1 MAASAADAGERSSA
15 AVRLRL
21 AWRVVRA
28 AELLA
33 LAFLVS
39 RSFPRLPYAA
49 AAASSALRVTAALLL
64 HPRSI
69 FLIANAI
76 VLLLFLFSRRDPSSS
91 SPSSDQDAQDHFL
104 SFAGPPLLLPSE
116 TDSPAPASGADAVF
130 EDKQA
135 VHVTTVRAA
144 APRRSRSEKI
154 GGGKPGG
161 TRRAGSP
168 DMRRS
173 ESENGRRRS
182 TSSAVPEEW
191 GGAEDDDE
199 EGEFRRAVEAFIA
212 KQQTRFHREES
223 FGLVAGDD
231 AQAITVAATVAPVKC

>member
-1 MAASAADAGERSSA
+1 MAADAGERSSA
-15 AVRLRL
+15 AARLRL

-49 AAASSALRVTAALLL
+49 AAASSALRVAAALLL
-64 HPRSI
+64 HPRSV

-76 VLLLFLFSRRDPSSS
+76 VLLLFLFSRRDPS
-91 SPSSDQDAQDHFL
+91 PSSDQDHFL
-104 SFAGPPLLLPSE
+104 SFAGPQLLLPSAA
-116 TDSPAPASGADAVF
+116 DSPAPASGPDAVF

-144 APRRSRSEKI
+144 AAPRRSRSEKI
-154 GGGKPGG
+154 SGG

-173 ESENGRRRS
+173 ESENGRRRRRRS

-191 GGAEDDDE
+191 GGAEEDDDE

-223 FGLVAGDD
+223 FGLVVAGDD
-231 AQAITVAATVAPVKC
+231 AQAITVAAAVSPVK

>member
-1 MAASAADAGERSSA
+1 MAADAGERSSA
-15 AVRLRL
+15 AARLRL

-49 AAASSALRVTAALLL
+49 AAASSALRVAASLLL
-64 HPRSI
+64 HPRSV

-76 VLLLFLFSRRDPSSS
+76 VLLLFLFSRRDPSS
-91 SPSSDQDAQDHFL
+91 PSSDQDHFI
-104 SFAGPPLLLPSE
+104 SFAGQPLLLPS
-116 TDSPAPASGADAVF
+116 AAASGADAVF

-144 APRRSRSEKI
+144 VPTPRRSRSEKI
-154 GGGKPGG
+154 SGG
-161 TRRAGSP
+161 TRGAGSP

-173 ESENGRRRS
+173 ESENGRRRRRS

-191 GGAEDDDE
+191 GGAEDDDDE
-199 EGEFRRAVEAFIA
+199 DEGEEFRRAVEAFIA

-223 FGLVAGDD
+223 FGLVVAGDD
-231 AQAITVAATVAPVKC
+231 AQAITVAAAAVSPVK

>member
-1 MAASAADAGERSSA
+1 MAASAADAGEWSST

-49 AAASSALRVTAALLL
+49 AAVSSALRVAASLLL

-76 VLLLFLFSRRDPSSS
+76 VLLLFVFSRRDPSSS
-91 SPSSDQDAQDHFL
+91 SSSSNQDAQDQLF
-104 SFAGPPLLLPSE
+104 SFAAPPLLLPSVTE
-116 TDSPAPASGADAVF
+116 APAPASEADAVF

-135 VHVTTVRAA
+135 VHVTTVRAR

-154 GGGKPGG
+154 GVGKPGG

-173 ESENGRRRS
+173 ESENGHRRRS
-182 TSSAVPEEW
+182 TSSSVPEEW
-191 GGAEDDDE
+191 GAEE
-199 EGEFRRAVEAFIA
+199 EEFRRAVEAFIV

-223 FGLVAGDD
+223 FVLVAGDD
-231 AQAITVAATVAPVKC
+231 AQAITVAAVPPVK

>member
-1 MAASAADAGERSSA
+1 MAASATDAGEWSSA
-15 AVRLRL
+15 VVRLRL

-39 RSFPRLPYAA
+39 RSFSRLPYAA
-49 AAASSALRVTAALLL
+49 AAASSALRVAASLLL

-76 VLLLFLFSRRDPSSS
+76 VLLLFVFSRRDPSPSS
-91 SPSSDQDAQDHFL
+91 SSSDQDGLDHFL
-104 SFAGPPLLLPSE
+104 SFAGPPLLLPSATE
-116 TDSPAPASGADAVF
+116 SPAPASGVDVVF

-135 VHVTTVRAA
+135 VHVTTVR

-173 ESENGRRRS
+173 ELENGRRRRS
-182 TSSAVPEEW
+182 TSSSVPEEW
-191 GGAEDDDE
+191 GAEDE
-199 EGEFRRAVEAFIA
+199 EEEFRRAVEAFIA

-231 AQAITVAATVAPVKC
+231 AQAITVAAAVSPVK

>member
-1 MAASAADAGERSSA
+1 MAASATDAGDRSSA
-15 AVRLRL
+15 AARLRL

-39 RSFPRLPYAA
+39 RSFPRLPCAA
-49 AAASSALRVTAALLL
+49 AAASSALRVAASVLL
-64 HPRSI
+64 HPRSV

-76 VLLLFLFSRRDPSSS
+76 VLLLFVFSRRDPPS
-91 SPSSDQDAQDHFL
+91 SPSSSQDDAHDHFL
-104 SFAGPPLLLPSE
+104 SFAGPPLLLPSA
-116 TDSPAPASGADAVF
+116 TDAPAPASAVF

-135 VHVTTVRAA
+135 VHVTTTVRA

-154 GGGKPGG
+154 GGGK
-161 TRRAGSP
+161 TRAGSP

-173 ESENGRRRS
+173 ESENGRRRRRS
-182 TSSAVPEEW
+182 TSSAVVPEEW
-191 GGAEDDDE
+191 GAEEEDE
-199 EGEFRRAVEAFIA
+199 EFRRAVEAFIA

-223 FGLVAGDD
+223 FVLVAAGDD
-231 AQAITVAATVAPVKC
+231 AQAITVAAVSPVK

>member
-1 MAASAADAGERSSA
+1 MAADAGERSSA
-15 AVRLRL
+15 AARLRL

-49 AAASSALRVTAALLL
+49 AAASSALRVAASLLL
-64 HPRSI
+64 HPRSV

-76 VLLLFLFSRRDPSSS
+76 VLLLFLFSRRDPSS
-91 SPSSDQDAQDHFL
+91 PSSDQDHFL
-104 SFAGPPLLLPSE
+104 SFAGQQLLLPSAA
-116 TDSPAPASGADAVF
+116 DSPGPAPGADAVF

-144 APRRSRSEKI
+144 VPTPRRSRSEKI
-154 GGGKPGG
+154 SGG
-161 TRRAGSP
+161 TRGAGSP

-173 ESENGRRRS
+173 ESENGRRRRRS

-191 GGAEDDDE
+191 GGAEDDDDE
-199 EGEFRRAVEAFIA
+199 DEGEEFRRAVEAFIA

-223 FGLVAGDD
+223 FGLVVAGDD
-231 AQAITVAATVAPVKC
+231 AQAITVAAAVSPVK